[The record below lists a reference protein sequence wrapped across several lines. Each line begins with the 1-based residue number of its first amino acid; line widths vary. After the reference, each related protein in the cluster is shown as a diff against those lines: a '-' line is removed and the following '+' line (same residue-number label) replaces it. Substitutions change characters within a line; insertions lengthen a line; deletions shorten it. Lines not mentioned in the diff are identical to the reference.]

1 MRPTPLIMMMA
12 VLVEQHSETN
22 AGVMITFVTT
32 LAQPLYGAISVKAD
46 GRVSRGI
53 AVNMG
58 SAR

>member
-1 MRPTPLIMMMA
+1 VAWDRLLIA
-12 VLVEQHSETN
+12 EPEGPS
-22 AGVMITFVTT
+22 
-32 LAQPLYGAISVKAD
+32 LYGAISVKAD